1 MCLSAGGNHLLGA
14 ELPAYMNATCR
25 TRLLQYVAAT
35 IKDSTMSEKKQSEG
49 EAVTLVGMDAHTRV
63 LTLCIAEWRH
73 GSDPKVRRNIPGVL
87 LEDMEEVYRRWVPEG
102 ALTLVE
108 SSGNTRVIV
117 KRLKAMGRR
126 VEVLNADILRS
137 VSEKDRVNDRID
149 AEKLTYAY
157 ARGNANGKTV
167 WMPSEEYAGYRDL
180 ISGYIRSS
188 RDTVRCSNRIWAFC
202 NSHGLP
208 LPKRGRP
215 RKAERIRAVLD
226 GMAIDPNQRALADGL
241 LEDFEYFSRK
251 READAARIKGIAIG
265 RKDVLRLM
273 QLPGIQLY
281 IAFALAV
288 FIEDIRRF
296 PTAKKLV
303 SYFGLNP
310 AVNATGE
317 QERRQRRKGKEHDH
331 LSRFGRADVKHL
343 CAEIGQTVL
352 RRDDCPVARWARRKL
367 ASGKDYNKVCMAA
380 ARKIVTYA
388 WYILSGVPSPNRE
401 MQEFYERKLA
411 RAYGEVGRDGMSK
424 CGFPTR
430 ASFVKAVSA
439 EVFGHLPEP
448 APAAVAETV

>member
-1 MCLSAGGNHLLGA
+1 
-14 ELPAYMNATCR
+14 
-25 TRLLQYVAAT
+25 
-35 IKDSTMSEKKQSEG
+35 MSEKKQREG

-63 LTLCIAEWRH
+63 LSLCIAEWRH

-296 PTAKKLV
+296 PTAKHLV

-310 AVNATGE
+310 AVNASGE
-317 QERRQRRKGKEHDH
+317 EERRQKRAGKGHGH
-331 LSRFGRADVKHL
+331 LSKFGRSDVKHL
-343 CAEIGQTVL
+343 CAEIGQAVL
-352 RRDDCPVARWARRKL
+352 RRDDCPVGRWARRKL
-367 ASGKDYNKVCMAA
+367 ASGKEYNKVCMAA
-380 ARKIVTYA
+380 ARKVVTYA
-388 WYILSGVPSPNRE
+388 WYILNGVPSPNRD
-401 MQEFYERKLA
+401 MQAFYERKLGTSYA
-411 RAYGEVGRDGMSK
+411 EVGREAMAEFGY
-424 CGFPTR
+424 PTR
-430 ASFVKAVSA
+430 SSFVKAVSA
-439 EVFGHLPEP
+439 EVYAHLPVRSSELQ
-448 APAAVAETV
+448 T